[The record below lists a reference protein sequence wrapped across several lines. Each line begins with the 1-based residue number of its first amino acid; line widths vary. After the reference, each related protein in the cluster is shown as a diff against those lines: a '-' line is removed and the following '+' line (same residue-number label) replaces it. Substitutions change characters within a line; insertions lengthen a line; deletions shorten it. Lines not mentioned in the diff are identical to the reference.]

1 MTDPGRE
8 ESGRKQG
15 GHEPAEDPVT
25 AEAGGEAP
33 GPKNPARPG
42 PDTAARISAMKR
54 AIGDAERVIVL
65 THDNP
70 DPDAIASSAGLGFLL
85 GKATGLPVTLG
96 FGGIVGRAENRALLE
111 ELGVAFERAESL
123 EFPPSTAV
131 ALVDT
136 QPRAGNNSLPAGQIA
151 TIVIDHHPVR
161 PESSAAPYSDVR
173 PEYGACSSMI
183 VEFLR
188 ASKLEPDRPLAT
200 ALFYAIQSETM
211 DLGREASQ
219 AELDA
224 SLFLYPRSDP
234 AALSRIRHARV
245 PRAVY
250 RSIHAGLEKAWS
262 RGGVVCVPAGKLD
275 YPDIVA
281 QLADLFL
288 RVDDVDW
295 VIAAGRYR
303 DGLYLSLRTLIPDAH
318 AGDLVRR
325 VVGGRGSAGGH
336 GEMAGARLD
345 VSRLSTDEYDDLMT
359 SLLDEFCTEL
369 GVDDEPRVPL
379 VPPETEAPEAP
390 NRAAEE
396 KTDA

>member
-1 MTDPGRE
+1 MKDEARGAQDPPVE
-8 ESGRKQG
+8 LEAQDSGDQL
-15 GHEPAEDPVT
+15 
-25 AEAGGEAP
+25 P

-42 PDTAARISAMKR
+42 PDTTARISAMKR

-70 DPDAIASSAGLGFLL
+70 DPDAIASAAGLGFLL
-85 GKATGLPVTLG
+85 EKATGLPVTLA

-111 ELGVAFERAESL
+111 ELGLDFERVESL
-123 EFPPSTAV
+123 EFPPSAAV

-136 QPRAGNNSLPAGQIA
+136 QPRAGNNSLPPGQIA

-173 PEYGACSSMI
+173 PEYGACASMI

-188 ASKLEPDRPLAT
+188 ASKLEPDRQLAT
-200 ALFYAIQSETM
+200 ALFYGIQSETM
-211 DLGREASQ
+211 DLGREASK

-224 SLFLYPRSDP
+224 SLYLYPRSDP

-250 RSIHAGLEKAWS
+250 RSIHAGLEQAWS
-262 RGGVVCVPAGKLD
+262 RGGVVCVPAGRLD

-303 DGLYLSLRTLIPDAH
+303 DGLYLSLRTLNPDAH

-325 VVGGRGSAGGH
+325 VVGDRGSAGGH

-345 VSRLSTDEYDDLMT
+345 VSRLSADEYDELLS
-359 SLLDEFCTEL
+359 SLFDEFCAEL
-369 GVDDEPRVPL
+369 GVADEPRIPL
-379 VPPETEAPEAP
+379 VPPITGGPPQTAGPSGRVES
-390 NRAAEE
+390 
-396 KTDA
+396 